1 MKTILKNL
9 DLSKDEL
16 PANVDTDAKNVKVV
30 VDKIDIK
37 VNKLFSF
44 LVLACHQ
51 PELDGFHQ
59 HFQATVHFP

>member
-16 PANVDTDAKNVKVV
+16 PANVDADAKNVKVV

-37 VNKLFSF
+37 VNELFSF
-44 LVLACHQ
+44 LVLACHW